1 MDSKSPKPK
10 KPLGRISM
18 VDKLN
23 LIKADGLEGLNINGN
38 RNTNEDVHSFPQ
50 HKVTENKVK
59 EITKKITGKTG
70 LEDHEISYPEPT
82 HRTGGNVSHY
92 GSYIKDGIRHAA
104 VRLHTT
110 DQWHLTGNHVQES
123 LENEIINKLQ
133 SIKTQGKKLTA
144 EQWESARLS
153 TINEAQMIAEKLPA
167 DASVSDYIHDFVHSK
182 NPRFEGKNKSER
194 IRMALGAAYG
204 AKAKG
209 TKKN

>member
-1 MDSKSPKPK
+1 
-10 KPLGRISM
+10 M

-38 RNTNEDVHSFPQ
+38 RNTNEEANRLSEIVSELQ
-50 HKVTENKVK
+50 LVK
-59 EITKKITGKTG
+59 
-70 LEDHEISYPEPT
+70 T
-82 HRTGGNVSHY
+82 H
-92 GSYIKDGIRHAA
+92 
-104 VRLHTT
+104 
-110 DQWHLTGNHVQES
+110 
-123 LENEIINKLQ
+123 
-133 SIKTQGKKLTA
+133 GKKFTS
-144 EQWESARLS
+144 EQWETLRLE

-209 TKKN
+209 TKTNEEFDPVTIHSPGNSLHGMKAYPFHKFEDGRINVRAGKDSKGRHKYVLTLKPDQYKEIHK